1 MSGNI
6 TLLGKPIEFIAS
18 AGFNAKYGG
27 IEAIAYIQMARAIL
41 EKYPHDML
49 VFSMCDAN
57 HLQVKLAG
65 YHLKTEVLDETT
77 VVFKTESLHIDTFW
91 LKIDGTEEGGYVG
104 TFLFPD
110 EY

>member
-1 MSGNI
+1 MTKA
-6 TLLGKPIEFIAS
+6 TLLGKPIEFVAT
-18 AGFNAKYGG
+18 AGVNNKYGG
-27 IEAIAYIQMARAIL
+27 IELIAYIQMARAIL

-49 VFSMCDAN
+49 IFSMAGKN

-77 VVFKTESLHIDTFW
+77 VVYKTKSLPIETFW
-91 LKIDGTEEGGYVG
+91 LKVDTMENSYLA
-104 TFLFPD
+104 TFLFPS

>member
-1 MSGNI
+1 MSGNA
-6 TLLGKPIEFIAS
+6 TLLGKPIEFIAT
-18 AGFNAKYGG
+18 AGVNEKYVG
-27 IEAIAYIQMARAIL
+27 IELIAYIQMARAIL
-41 EKYPHDML
+41 AKYPHDLL
-49 VFSMCDAN
+49 VFSMADDK

-65 YHLKTEVLDETT
+65 YHLQTEALDETT

-91 LKIDGTEEGGYVG
+91 LKVDDYSDKYVA